1 MSLGSFFTIIEQA
14 IAIILSIGVLY
25 LLHIWMA
32 GYLEHEKPRKVTL
45 EIARLVR
52 WNGFQSSIEI
62 LQSDDLFEGHRQSK
76 SSRLKQAPDNVMNT
90 EKSGENASNRKTDGL
105 GKDQMRNLEGS
116 FPLFRGDRKK
126 MTKNQI
132 KNRRS
137 FFGGIEMK
145 TMEILRK
152 KSTYGYILLI
162 LMAGVLMTACD
173 LTSDVTPTPVDP
185 TSTPIVLSGSISG
198 VVWSDECLNFGDT
211 LPAGCV
217 QANVD
222 AGYIGNGILDKG
234 ESGVDTA
241 QVLLG
246 VGLCPSEGLAET
258 VTSVDGRFSFV
269 DLVPG
274 DYCVTVKDTKGSPSF
289 WTYPQVA
296 EISNVSWTSI
306 TVKAGEIVSNINF
319 GRDYFDELPPSP
331 TETPVPA
338 CTDQAQFV
346 RDVTVLDGTRFDP
359 GESFTKT
366 WRLRN
371 SGTCTW
377 TTDYALVHSA
387 GYSLLG
393 PDVMLLPS
401 EVEAG
406 ELIDISVKMKAPL
419 IEGEYEGFW
428 KLRND
433 EGSFF
438 GIGDSSD
445 VAIWVSIEVG
455 QPEPE
460 FPDWRGEYF
469 DNKNLDGEPKFLKND
484 RTLDKTWGLRSPDED
499 YLPRDNFSV
508 RWTRT
513 LEFGTRTYRFFL
525 DITDGAKLY
534 IDDVLVL
541 NEWVDGERRTVTV
554 DVVLKSGEHE
564 IKFEYYNASGGA
576 VAQLRYEEVKEL
588 VFEGWKATYWM
599 NKTMDSDLVLFR
611 DESEIN
617 FDWED
622 GGPILGG
629 RADKFSAQWMRTL
642 ELEAGIYVIQAIADD
657 GIRVYVDDA
666 LVINEWHDSSGNEIY
681 AVELELKGEHE
692 ITVLYYENAGVAK
705 VQFEME
711 LLEPENY
718 APEALDDAYSV
729 NRDEIL
735 QIETPGVLINDFDLD
750 GDALAVSVVIEP
762 SNGILELNE
771 DGSLLYTPDEGFSGE
786 DSFGYVASDGVAD
799 SEIGTVMITVLA
811 EDAE

>member
-32 GYLEHEKPRKVTL
+32 GYLEHEEPRKVTL

-52 WNGFQSSIEI
+52 WNAFQSSIEI
-62 LQSDDLFEGHRQSK
+62 QQSDDSFEGHRRSK
-76 SSRLKQAPDNVMNT
+76 SSRIEQAPDNVMNT

-105 GKDQMRNLEGS
+105 GKDQMRNQEGS

-126 MTKNQI
+126 MTRNQI

-185 TSTPIVLSGSISG
+185 TFTPIVLSGSISG
-198 VVWSDECLNFGDT
+198 VVWSDECQNFGDT

-217 QANVD
+217 QAND
-222 AGYIGNGILDKG
+222 NAAYIGNGILDNG

-258 VTSVDGRFSFV
+258 VTSVDGRFSFA

-274 DYCVTVKDTKGSPSF
+274 DYCVTVKDTKGSPGF
-289 WTYPQVA
+289 WTYPQVV

-346 RDVTVLDGTRFDP
+346 RDVSVLDGTRFDP

-377 TTDYALVHSA
+377 TTDYALVHWA

-401 EVEAG
+401 EVEPG

-445 VAIWVSIEVG
+445 TAIWVSIEVG

-554 DVVLKSGEHE
+554 DVGLKSGEHE

-576 VAQLRYEEVKEL
+576 VAQLSYEVVNESE
-588 VFEGWKATYWM
+588 FEGWKAMYWM

-611 DESEIN
+611 DESKIN

-622 GGPILGG
+622 GGPVLGG
-629 RADKFSAQWMRTL
+629 RVDKFSALWKRIVDFEPGMYRFR
-642 ELEAGIYVIQAIADD
+642 AVADD
-657 GIRVYVDDA
+657 GLRVYVDGA
-666 LVINEWHDSSGNEIY
+666 LVIDEWHISNGS
-681 AVELELKGEHE
+681 ELYVIDLKLSDNHE
-692 ITVLYYENAGVAK
+692 ITVLYYENEGAAK
-705 VQFEME
+705 VHFEME
-711 LLEPENY
+711 LIEPDNY
-718 APEALDDAYSV
+718 APEVVNDEYSISE
-729 NRDEIL
+729 DEL
-735 QIETPGVLINDFDLD
+735 LEVTTPGVLSNDVDLD
-750 GDALAVSVVIEP
+750 GDDLTVSLGFEA
-762 SNGILELNE
+762 SNGVVELSA
-771 DGSLLYTPDEGFSGE
+771 DGSFVYTPEPGFSGE

-799 SEIGTVMITVLA
+799 SEIGTVLITVLA